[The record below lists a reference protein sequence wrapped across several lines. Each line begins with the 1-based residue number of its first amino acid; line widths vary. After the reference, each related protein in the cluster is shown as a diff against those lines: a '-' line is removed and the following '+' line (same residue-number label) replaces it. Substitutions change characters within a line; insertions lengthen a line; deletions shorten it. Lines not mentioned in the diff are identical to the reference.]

1 MEFNE
6 LSGNIITY
14 NDFHYKLD
22 DIPNEFTLVFNTI
35 DEDTES
41 YLINLIK
48 SKDQNDKT
56 KLKEIMKCFSNE
68 FYSNAGP
75 NGETLKYKLNTQSA
89 HFLPRA
95 EGMIFTEQDM
105 KVNPIVVVISMGS
118 DIVLTLKDKK
128 TQKMTNIPIPRRS
141 MFLLQDE
148 QRKYQRGI
156 AKRDKDIV
164 GTQTLFGTPKTILR
178 QDRFSIVFESRK

>member
-1 MEFNE
+1 MQFNQ

-22 DIPNEFTLVFNTI
+22 DIPAEFTLVFNTI

-41 YLINLIK
+41 YLMNLITI
-48 SKDQNDKT
+48 KDQT
-56 KLKEIMKCFSNE
+56 KLKIILKCFADE
-68 FYSNAGP
+68 FYTNAGP
-75 NGETLKYKLNTQSA
+75 NGETLPYKLNTQST
-89 HFLPRA
+89 HFLPKG
-95 EGMIFTEQDM
+95 EGMLFTEQDI

-128 TQKMTNIPIPRRS
+128 TQKLINIPIPRRS
-141 MFLLQDE
+141 MFLLQDP

-156 AKRDKDIV
+156 AKRDKDII
-164 GTQTLFGTPKTILR
+164 GANPLFGTPKTILR